1 MISDENLD
9 HVGEPV
15 QKQDARIV
23 VEERQNFHF
32 ELSPHMDSDHD
43 VLYILSCRVLVDS
56 GYMNCAV
63 RLILPP
69 ALS

>member
-23 VEERQNFHF
+23 VEEQQNFHF

-43 VLYILSCRVLVDS
+43 VAFLVAGFLWIL
-56 GYMNCAV
+56 GT
-63 RLILPP
+63 
-69 ALS
+69 